1 MFIYVINTMAISIIS
16 IIITKEVRDKRVL
29 PTSRA
34 TFKTSRSNGV
44 NLIHEDN
51 RWSMFSEI

>member
-1 MFIYVINTMAISIIS
+1 MFIYVINTMAITIIS
-16 IIITKEVRDKRVL
+16 IIITKEVL